1 MKHVEPTLFSK
12 KVSSSP
18 VDSAEYEVGTGGF
31 FCLSQVVSMYASSR
45 KMTFSRLPS
54 SNRRVLPAV
63 WPS

>member
-18 VDSAEYEVGTGGF
+18 VDSAEYDHRHGGF
-31 FCLSQVVSMYASSR
+31 FCLSQVGEHV
-45 KMTFSRLPS
+45 RLVQKDDLLEVALEDRP
-54 SNRRVLPAV
+54 RAPAV